1 MWDIMAFFRGGIN
14 GEGAHDHLGKEIA
27 LAGKEWVKECYRWA
41 DLEAYQFRSVA
52 IHAED
57 GRRGADKVGVAA
69 FASRLMLEYGRL
81 YTDETVPG
89 SNDFT
94 GDESVFF

>member
-1 MWDIMAFFRGGIN
+1 MAFFRGGIN
-14 GEGAHDHLGKEIA
+14 SEGAHDHLGKEIA

-41 DLEAYQFRSVA
+41 DLEAYQFRSVSLCCYPQFSEW
-52 IHAED
+52 IELIK
-57 GRRGADKVGVAA
+57 RRESD
-69 FASRLMLEYGRL
+69 RLMLEYGRL

-94 GDESVFF
+94 GDE